1 MINVKTRLLDL
12 NIMLGDE
19 IKDHIG
25 ARKIRSFDDLPHAS
39 FSYYDPVT
47 AIREQA
53 FIYATPTSDTDQ
65 RIDTS
70 RAASAAQTAVALA
83 MDEHFG
89 QDGVTDPHDQ
99 TLHGGLWQILN
110 NTYSTGFKS
119 YSYAQKASVSEYLN
133 DVVLRVSINNERG
146 YIELHSG
153 AAPDQHTLG
162 WLNNPHESAA
172 DITAS
177 VSFGKNT
184 YEMKGKVVLEQS
196 GKLDG
201 RKIFGSELLARLTEE
216 ALSANPFVTAITAR
230 VD

>member
-25 ARKIRSFDDLPHAS
+25 ARKMRSFDDLPHAS
-39 FSYYDPVT
+39 FSYFDPVT

-53 FIYATPTSDTDQ
+53 FIYATPTTDTSQ
-65 RIDTS
+65 RIDLS
-70 RAASAAQTAVALA
+70 RAASAAQTAVAIAL
-83 MDEHFG
+83 DEHFG
-89 QDGVTDPHDQ
+89 QDGVTDPQDQ

-110 NTYSTGFKS
+110 NTYSSGFSS
-119 YSYAQKASVSEYLN
+119 YGSAQKASVSQYLN
-133 DVVLRVSINNERG
+133 DVVVRVAINNERG
-146 YIELHSG
+146 FIELHSG
-153 AAPDQHTLG
+153 AVPDQHTLG
-162 WLNNPHESAA
+162 WLCNAHDTAA
-172 DITAS
+172 DISAS
-177 VSFGKNT
+177 VSFGKDT

-201 RKIFGSELLARLTEE
+201 RKIFGPDLLARLAEE
-216 ALSANPFVTAITAR
+216 ALRANPFVTAVTAR